1 VSGGDTN
8 STCVGD
14 ERCTGRCWRGLS
26 TGADVS
32 PVDGILSEPGA
43 DVVPLMHPSE
53 PDVGTTSLVLDA
65 DDVSSCSS
73 PVMSKPWSVTIENGV
88 ALR

>member
-1 VSGGDTN
+1 MVTQIPPALVMKGVLVAAGG
-8 STCVGD
+8 VP
-14 ERCTGRCWRGLS
+14 S
-26 TGADVS
+26 TGADAS

-88 ALR
+88 ALC